1 MWDAVGER
9 KGGFHCRGDDG
20 VEVEQIEW
28 RRIQHS
34 VRLSDS
40 RIHRRLSDR
49 EKKMWIETA
58 DFLR

>member
-9 KGGFHCRGDDG
+9 KGFHRRGDDG
-20 VEVEQIEW
+20 VEVEKIEW
-28 RRIQHS
+28 RQHS

-49 EKKMWIETA
+49 EKKMRIETA